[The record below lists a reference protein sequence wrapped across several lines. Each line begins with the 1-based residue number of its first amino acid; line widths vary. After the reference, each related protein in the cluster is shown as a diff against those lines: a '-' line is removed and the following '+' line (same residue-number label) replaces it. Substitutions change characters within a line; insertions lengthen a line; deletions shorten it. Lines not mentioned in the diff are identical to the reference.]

1 MAVSPRGFE
10 GLPKKTTKA
19 IREWAI
25 REGREVSSRG
35 RIPAEIVHA
44 FDEAQAKKVQVE
56 PAPVKKTAVK
66 KGSAKA
72 AAKNTAPA
80 TRAAASKAPAK
91 KTTKAIREWAIREG
105 REVSSRGRIPA
116 EIEL

>member
-35 RIPAEIVHA
+35 RIPAEIEHA
-44 FDEAQAKKVQVE
+44 FDEAQA
-56 PAPVKKTAVK
+56 
-66 KGSAKA
+66 
-72 AAKNTAPA
+72 
-80 TRAAASKAPAK
+80 
-91 KTTKAIREWAIREG
+91 
-105 REVSSRGRIPA
+105 
-116 EIEL
+116 